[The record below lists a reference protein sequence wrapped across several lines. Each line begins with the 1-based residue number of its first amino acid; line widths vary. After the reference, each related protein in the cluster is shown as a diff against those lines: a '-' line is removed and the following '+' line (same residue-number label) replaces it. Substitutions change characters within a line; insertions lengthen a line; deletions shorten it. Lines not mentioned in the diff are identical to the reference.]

1 MMRSIAAGC
10 ALLVASLCLELQAQQ
25 TYPLGPDSQVQAGI
39 PTGTLTRHELAAGA
53 IYPGTPH
60 VYSVYLPAGLD
71 AKKPAPVMIFLDGSG
86 FLGGQHAATVL
97 DNLIARHAVPP
108 LVGIFIDPG
117 VLPVA
122 NDAAQN
128 RYERIFEYDSLS
140 DRFSRFLLTELL
152 PEVSKLH
159 PLSTNPDDRAIAGVS
174 TGAVGAF
181 MVAWNRPDQFH
192 RVLSYIGTYV
202 AMKGADSLP
211 ALVRKT
217 EPKPIRIFMQ
227 DGKNDHILPDQPW
240 GTSNAGSWPINNE
253 VMYEALKYS
262 GYDATLVIGEGA
274 HDTKQAAAILPHA
287 LTWLWRDYP
296 AAIVVHEPASMTQ
309 PGWDPRGKPYAIV
322 SAAEGW
328 ERVAAEVPAV
338 ESLTAND
345 AGDVFF
351 SDVAG
356 ARVYEADGAGKVT
369 SFKDHV
375 EGVRA
380 LQAAPDG
387 SVYAAEP
394 GLHRI
399 VRWTVG
405 GKEIVIAT
413 KVTATAL
420 ALTRDGRLLFA
431 DAEHGLIGS
440 IDSTGKVRSESVTG
454 KIAAPSGLALSGDQ
468 AMLIVADSESRFS
481 WSFQIGADGA
491 LQNGEPF
498 YRLEMPESGWRSG
511 VAGVVEDNAGLV
523 YFATPTGIQICEANG
538 RMASVLNAPEPGAVT
553 ALVFAG
559 NGGKSWLYGTE
570 GDKLYRRAVKVH
582 GNLVASPGKQPK
594 PPL

>member
-1 MMRSIAAGC
+1 MRNFATGC
-10 ALLVASLCLELQAQQ
+10 VLLAASLCLNLQAQQ
-25 TYPLGPDSQVQAGI
+25 TYTLGPDSLVQAGV
-39 PTGTLTRHELAAGA
+39 PAGTVTKHELAAGA

-71 AKKPAPVMIFLDGSG
+71 ATKPAPVMIFLDGSG

-97 DNLIARHAVPP
+97 DNLIARHAIPP

-140 DRFSRFLLTELL
+140 DRFSRFVLTELL
-152 PEVSKLH
+152 PEVAKLH

-174 TGAVGAF
+174 TGAAGAF

-227 DGKNDHILPDQPW
+227 DGKNDHILPGQPW
-240 GTSNAGSWPINNE
+240 GWSFAGSWPINNE

-262 GYDATLVIGEGA
+262 GYDATLVIGEGS

-296 AAIVVHEPASMTQ
+296 APIVVHEPASMTE

-322 SAAEGW
+322 AAAEGW
-328 ERVAAEVPAV
+328 ERVATEVPAV
-338 ESLTAND
+338 ASLASND

-351 SDVAG
+351 TDDAG
-356 ARVYEADGAGKVT
+356 QRVYKADGAGKVT
-369 SFKDHV
+369 VFKDHAD
-375 EGVRA
+375 GVRA

-394 GLHRI
+394 ALHRI
-399 VRWTVG
+399 VRWAVG
-405 GKEIVIAT
+405 GKETVVAT
-413 KVTATAL
+413 KITATAL
-420 ALTRDGRLLFA
+420 ALTRDGRLFFA
-431 DAEHGLIGS
+431 DAEHGMVGS
-440 IDSTGKVRSESVTG
+440 VDAAGKVRSESVAG
-454 KIAAPSGLALSGDQ
+454 KIAAPSALALSGDQ

-511 VAGVVEDNAGLV
+511 VAGVVEDSAGLV
-523 YFATPTGIQICEANG
+523 YFATPMGVQICEANG
-538 RMASVLNAPEPGAVT
+538 RMASVLNTPEPGAVT
-553 ALVFAG
+553 ALVFVG
-559 NGGKSWLYGTE
+559 NSAKNWIYVVEGGRLF
-570 GDKLYRRAVKVH
+570 RRAVKVR
-582 GNLVASPGKQPK
+582 GNLVASPGKLPK

>member
-1 MMRSIAAGC
+1 MRKFVTGCVLLAA
-10 ALLVASLCLELQAQQ
+10 SSCLNLQAQQ
-25 TYPLGPDSQVQAGI
+25 TYTLGPDSLVQAGV
-39 PTGTLTRHELAAGA
+39 PAGTVTKHELAAGA

-60 VYSVYLPAGLD
+60 VYSIYVPAGLD
-71 AKKPAPVMIFLDGSG
+71 ATKPAPVMIFLDGSG

-97 DNLIARHAVPP
+97 DNLIARHAIPP

-122 NDAAQN
+122 NDSAQN

-140 DRFSRFLLTELL
+140 DRFSRFVLTELL
-152 PEVSKLH
+152 PEVAKLH

-227 DGKNDHILPDQPW
+227 DGKNDHILPGQPW
-240 GTSNAGSWPINNE
+240 GTSNAGSWPINNQ
-253 VMYEALKYS
+253 VMYEALEYS

-296 AAIVVHEPASMTQ
+296 APIVAHEPASMTA
-309 PGWDPRGKPYAIV
+309 PGWDARGKPYAIV

-328 ERVAAEVPAV
+328 ERVGAEVPAV
-338 ESLTAND
+338 GSLASND

-351 SDVAG
+351 SDANG
-356 ARVYEADGAGKVT
+356 SRIYQADGAGKVT
-369 SFKDHV
+369 VFKDHA

-394 GLHRI
+394 ALHRI
-399 VRWTVG
+399 VRWAVG
-405 GKEIVIAT
+405 GKETVVAA

-420 ALTRDGRLLFA
+420 ALTRDGRLFFA
-431 DAEHGLIGS
+431 DAERGVIGS
-440 IDSTGKVRSESVTG
+440 IDSAGKMRSESVAG
-454 KIAAPSGLALSGDQ
+454 KIAAPSALALSGDQ
-468 AMLIVADSESRFS
+468 AMLIVADGESRFS
-481 WSFQIGADGA
+481 WSFQIGADGV

-498 YRLEMPESGWRSG
+498 YRLEMPESGWWSG

-523 YFATPTGIQICEANG
+523 YFATPTGVQICEANG
-538 RMASVLNAPEPGAVT
+538 RMASVLNAPEPGPVT

-559 NGGKSWLYGTE
+559 NGAKKWMYVVE
-570 GDKLYRRAVKVH
+570 GGRLFRRAVKVR
-582 GNLVASPGKQPK
+582 GNLVGSPGKLPK